1 MRLKQSILKWKEFWE
16 IADIGEIAR
25 RYFAMNSFDD
35 VLMVLGILLAGFFGG
50 IFDKRI
56 IVTAVIGATIAATI
70 SGFWGAYL
78 TETAERESKIKKLE
92 KKVSVRLKKSPIG
105 QAHRFATFV
114 LAIINSGA
122 DLLISLLII
131 LPFFV
136 RSLAIKQVYLMSI
149 ITAFVVLFLLGAFL
163 GRISKDN
170 IYKMGIKMVI
180 TGVVCAVIIFLV
192 EKLIIQ

>member
-1 MRLKQSILKWKEFWE
+1 MASGRFILKWKEFWE

-50 IFDKRI
+50 ILEKRVI
-56 IVTAVIGATIAATI
+56 ITAVIGATIAATI

-92 KKVSVRLKKSPIG
+92 KRVSIGLRKSPIG
-105 QAHRFATFV
+105 KANRFATFA

-131 LPFFV
+131 SPF
-136 RSLAIKQVYLMSI
+136 LITGLTIQHAYIGSI
-149 ITAFVVLFLLGAFL
+149 IVAFAALFMLGAFL
-163 GRISKDN
+163 GRISKEN
-170 IYKMGIKMVI
+170 LFKTGIKMVI
-180 TGVVCAVIIFLV
+180 TGIVCAIIIFFV
-192 EKLIIQ
+192 DKIIK